1 MEVGVCLWAFWAFL
15 LQHFILRHWAFNSL
29 TCLLTSNLISSL
41 SVLLEVYFTFSV
53 SLISLIQQISKQL
66 PSGLPSVWCYAV
78 GCHHTVDQ
86 YSPLGFRGS
95 KLYIFLVFISYLYCL
110 CFPQAVCLV
119 VYICFIH
126 AEGLLQTSVTYLK
139 LCLHFKRHWQESDE
153 LPSRWKCDHLRLPSR
168 TTHISTFLSVEYS
181 QVLNKNLLSQW

>member
-1 MEVGVCLWAFWAFL
+1 MEAGVCLWAFWAFL

-41 SVLLEVYFTFSV
+41 SVLLKVYFTFSV

-66 PSGLPSVWCYAV
+66 PSGLPSGRCYAV

-86 YSPLGFRGS
+86 YSPLGFRGR
-95 KLYIFLVFISYLYCL
+95 KLYIFLFSFHIYIVFVFLKLSVWLS
-110 CFPQAVCLV
+110 
-119 VYICFIH
+119 
-126 AEGLLQTSVTYLK
+126 TSVLFMLK
-139 LCLHFKRHWQESDE
+139 AFFKHPWLTSNYAVHFKRHWRESGE
-153 LPSRWKCDHLRLPSR
+153 LPSRWKRDHLRLPSR
-168 TTHISTFLSVEYS
+168 TTHISTSLSVEYS

>member
-1 MEVGVCLWAFWAFL
+1 MLVS
-15 LQHFILRHWAFNSL
+15 ILG
-29 TCLLTSNLISSL
+29 ISSPGSHLEILSLQLAHLFAHLQSYFL
-41 SVLLEVYFTFSV
+41 SVLLKVYFTFSV

-66 PSGLPSVWCYAV
+66 PSGLSSGWCYAV

-86 YSPLGFRGS
+86 YSPLGFQGS

-126 AEGLLQTSVTYLK
+126 AEGLLQTPVTYLK
-139 LCLHFKRHWQESDE
+139 LCRSF
-153 LPSRWKCDHLRLPSR
+153 
-168 TTHISTFLSVEYS
+168 
-181 QVLNKNLLSQW
+181 